1 MLWTAFLGAKTD
13 AKETL
18 ALLFE
23 YSSGRP
29 KKFHISLFKIRLIA
43 MSVWQ
48 QQKEGRQWVHKSI
61 FNSCG
66 QYQGCP
72 TEDTINLLIL
82 SQAKENSNMIDFLLS
97 AINHAVFIMYL
108 SV

>member
-1 MLWTAFLGAKTD
+1 ML
-13 AKETL
+13 
-18 ALLFE
+18 
-23 YSSGRP
+23 
-29 KKFHISLFKIRLIA
+29 KKFLLSYLNIAADVQKNFISLFKIRLIA

-72 TEDTINLLIL
+72 IEDMINLLIL
-82 SQAKENSNMIDFLLS
+82 SQAKENSNMIDFSLS
-97 AINHAVFIMYL
+97 VINHVVFII
-108 SV
+108 